1 MKRLVF
7 LLLMVF
13 TIAMPVTFDS
23 HAETSF
29 RSWPFFAEVTP
40 GGSTPGIYRLVL
52 PLQIMDKAR
61 EDLTD
66 LRLIDAAGREIP
78 YALRVR
84 KEVNEQREFGARLF
98 NNVTAGNVTEVSVD
112 LGENPGEHNEI
123 EIETAGTN
131 FRRRVDV
138 EGSDTTADWKTL
150 KSGAQI
156 FEFESQS
163 RVANSNHVTY
173 PLSLYRYLRLRIHA
187 DELTDKTPPQV
198 SSVKALMVVRGPG
211 LLTTWDVSTA
221 EPQFLRNEGV
231 PSSAWT
237 IDLGGRV
244 PCDRLV
250 LTVDTESFSRQFQ
263 LEMVDN
269 PENLRLVSA
278 GELTHH
284 VGQAQQALTIRLDEE
299 VYARKLRLLV
309 NDFNNPALSISAI
322 QAGAPAREL
331 YFELKQPPAQPL
343 RLYFGYANAMPPHY
357 DFEKELPGKLTTM
370 PAAAT
375 LSSFAG
381 NPDYRPEPQPFTERW
396 PWLIYIVLTISSLAL
411 AWILFSLARAT
422 MSRQPDNPGEAK
434 PGVSV

>member
-7 LLLMVF
+7 LLLMIF
-13 TIAMPVTFDS
+13 TVAMPMTFGS

-29 RSWPFFAEVTP
+29 QSWPFFAEVSS

-112 LGENPGEHNEI
+112 LGANPGEHNEI

-211 LLTTWDVSTA
+211 LLTTWDVGTA

-263 LEMVDN
+263 LEMVDH

-284 VGQAQQALTIRLDEE
+284 VGEAQQTLTIRLDEE

-309 NDFNNPALSISAI
+309 NDFNNPGLSISGI

-357 DFEKELPGKLTTM
+357 DFEKELSGKLTTM
-370 PAAAT
+370 PAAVT
-375 LSSFAG
+375 LGSYVS
-381 NPDYRPEPQPFTERW
+381 NPDYRPEPLPFTERV
-396 PWLIYIVLTISSLAL
+396 PWLIYVVLTISSLAL

-422 MSRQPDNPGEAK
+422 TRMQPEVKKEEPGTA
-434 PGVSV
+434 